1 MKSGTK
7 VKGYFVLSF
16 CFESLRP
23 FGSIVVYLGEQQYRR
38 PVMNPTT
45 SPISRTLNIQLL
57 AIDLSTCSRC
67 TGSLS
72 NIEQAIATLQP
83 VLASTG
89 TVIQFQKILV
99 ESEAQ
104 AAQLRFVSS
113 PTIRVNGHDIILET
127 TESRCGDC
135 SDLSGSA
142 QGTACRT
149 WSYQGGSYTEAPVGM
164 IVDAILREIYQ
175 GDGSVPVI
183 SHPIEVPQN
192 LQQFFQDKAKKVG
205 SCCGTTP
212 TASVGCGCS

>member
-1 MKSGTK
+1 MT
-7 VKGYFVLSF
+7 
-16 CFESLRP
+16 
-23 FGSIVVYLGEQQYRR
+23 
-38 PVMNPTT
+38 PTT
-45 SPISRTLNIQLL
+45 NSTPRTLNIQLL

-72 NIEQAIATLQP
+72 HVEQAIATLQP

-142 QGTACRT
+142 TACRT
-149 WSYQGGSYTEAPVGM
+149 WSYQGESYTEAPVGM

-175 GDGSVPVI
+175 GDGSVPVT

-192 LQQFFQDKAKKVG
+192 LQQFFQDKAKKLG
-205 SCCGTTP
+205 SCCGKP
-212 TASVGCGCS
+212 AASIGCGCS

>member
-1 MKSGTK
+1 
-7 VKGYFVLSF
+7 
-16 CFESLRP
+16 
-23 FGSIVVYLGEQQYRR
+23 
-38 PVMNPTT
+38 MNPTT
-45 SPISRTLNIQLL
+45 HSAPRTLNIQLF

-72 NIEQAIATLQP
+72 NVEEAIATLQP

-99 ESEAQ
+99 ESAAQ
-104 AAQLRFVSS
+104 AEQLRFVSS
-113 PTIRVNGHDIILET
+113 PTIRVNGRDIILET

-135 SDLSGSA
+135 SDLSGSP

-149 WSYQGGSYTEAPVGM
+149 WSYQGESYTEAPVGM
-164 IVDAILREIYQ
+164 IVDAILREMYQ
-175 GDGSVPVI
+175 GEVSVPVV

-205 SCCGTTP
+205 SCYGTKP
-212 TASVGCGCS
+212 VASAGCGCS